1 MSQPAEDPVI
11 KRSDLQKLLGVHSD
25 TMRLWIKKKKLPPL
39 DVNLSRV
46 TKGWRRSTLLAAGV
60 NV

>member
-1 MSQPAEDPVI
+1 MTEEQIITRRE
-11 KRSDLQKLLGVHSD
+11 LQEKIGVHSD
-25 TMRLWIKKKKLPPL
+25 TMRLWIKKKKLPPF

-46 TKGWRRSTLLAAGV
+46 TKGWRRSTLKAAGI